1 MVKNILVKFFCS
13 VFLIGGSSVHGQVR
27 PDAIYGD
34 YKGWWE
40 SRANSPSYVT
50 ADDNNHLLGFTI
62 GSVNYSTGIDP
73 VLFGS
78 RVGSYV
84 NENYRAF
91 PTSLTT
97 TTGSASYF
105 IGTARYLNGIEQTQ
119 AVRPTLSCDIPLSYY
134 LRDGKNG
141 LDLSTAIF
149 NIPKQ
154 ELSFLVN
161 VLADINPACI
171 DDNIPD
177 IIVTQ
182 VGQPSTTPDVFKFVD
197 VNGNTVGNTIN
208 VAFNTVTSS
217 GKALWNFYNVA
228 TCPHPY
234 NTGSGL
240 SNTTRDVRMLTFKL
254 SDFGITSTNYASAVR
269 FVQVLSGDSDVAF
282 SAYSANSMS
291 MYCLE
296 SANVSGL
303 TLPTRTGITTL
314 GRAGDAPTAWPQ
326 ARNGGFLALESST
339 KGFVPTRMS
348 TAELANIQKPV
359 EGMMVFDTTD
369 KCLKIYVGAL
379 VGWKCFNKKTCP

>member
-1 MVKNILVKFFCS
+1 MIQRKLAK
-13 VFLIGGSSVHGQVR
+13 VFLSLGLLVGISAQGQVR

-34 YKGWWE
+34 YKGYWI
-40 SRANSPSYVT
+40 SKDNSTSYVT
-50 ADDNNHLLGFTI
+50 ADDNNNLLGFTI
-62 GSVNYSTGIDP
+62 GTVNYSTGIDP

-78 RVGSYV
+78 KVGTYV

-97 TTGSASYF
+97 SSGGTSYF
-105 IGTARYLNGIEQTQ
+105 IGTARYQNGVQQTQ
-119 AVRPTLSCDIPLSYY
+119 EVRPSISCDIPLSYY

-141 LDLSTAIF
+141 LDLSTAMF
-149 NIPKQ
+149 NIPTQ

-161 VLADINPACI
+161 VLADINPTCI
-171 DDNIPD
+171 SDNIPD

-182 VGQPSTTPDVFKFVD
+182 VGQPGAKADVFKFTD
-197 VNGNTVGNTIN
+197 VNGNTVGNPIS
-208 VAFNTVTSS
+208 VIFDGVTPS
-217 GKALWNFYNVA
+217 GKALWNFYNVSG
-228 TCPHPY
+228 CPHAY
-234 NTGSGL
+234 NTGAGL

-254 SDFGITSTNYASAVR
+254 SDFGITATNYSSAVR

-296 SANVSGL
+296 SANNVGL
-303 TLPTRTGITTL
+303 SVPTKLGITTL
-314 GRAGDAPTAWPQ
+314 GRAGVAPNEWPQ
-326 ARNGGFLALESST
+326 ARTGGFIALESSK

-359 EGMMVFDTTD
+359 EGMMVYDTTD
-369 KCLKIYVGAL
+369 NCLKIYVGAL
-379 VGWKCFNKKTCP
+379 VGWKCFNRKTCP